1 MNFRDSQGRFSFR
14 LFCQSEWVVSI
25 ALFVTIILWF
35 GFWAHIGLD
44 THHDGI
50 LMKPAYDVMHGKML
64 FRDSFTQYGALTTLL
79 QAAACSIFGAR
90 VLTLRLLTTVFYAGS
105 TVLVWHIG
113 GRILKGYYRIIPIL
127 CILIYPPFYFWNMQP
142 WSSIYALFFLL
153 LTVFMFQLGFAKKRE
168 SWFWALTGA
177 VSMLPFWCRQPLGL
191 IFAGGILLVLVSHW
205 RFYEPWRDTLRRL
218 WQFVGG
224 GLIVFGLFFLWLTL
238 NHALIDFW
246 LQSIKMAFGF
256 AAGKTTGMAPA
267 VHTGG
272 FLQEF
277 AALTFALKLFRLFF
291 LDRLFWGTVVCSLT
305 LGWFIYLVVWGI
317 RKMGL
322 TLDYWLLLPVVFM
335 AGLSLHQ
342 YYPVPGL
349 RHYYWGAFPAFLV
362 LARTFQAL
370 LSTQGQDLWKRTY
383 KLCVAFTILSIMIFE
398 MQNVYR
404 TNGRELGAL
413 PSIRNMRD
421 LVVMEGNVPDVVKGL
436 WVLPWEKEAWEK
448 LQKIAD
454 SIPEPIR
461 SEQVINMT
469 RDGIFMFI
477 LPNKTNFYK
486 LYVRWESPLYPY
498 AEKIRAMA
506 ILEGK
511 KPVILQTSIYK
522 NFKTREVLSDEEII
536 KKGEKE
542 HEQYLFKVA
551 KLRDAEKKNEGKMVE
566 YPEYKMQG
574 MVIYRNMHV
583 YKYALCILV
592 PTGKT
597 ISRDRDDEIVL
608 ESEGD
613 ASNSRESESRADE

>member
-14 LFCQSEWVVSI
+14 LFCQSEWVVSV

-44 THHDGI
+44 VHHDGI
-50 LMKPAYDVMHGKML
+50 LMKPAYDVMSGKML
-64 FRDSFTQYGALTTLL
+64 FRDTFTQYGALTTLL

-90 VLTLRLLTTVFYAGS
+90 VLTLRLLTTFFYAGS

-113 GRILKGYYRIIPIL
+113 GRILNGFYRIIPIL

-153 LTVFMFQLGFAKKRE
+153 LTIYLFQLGFAKKRE

-177 VSMLPFWCRQPLGL
+177 VSTLPFWCRQPLGL
-191 IFAGGILLVLVSHW
+191 VFAGGIVLVFVSHW
-205 RFYEPWRDTLRRL
+205 RFYEPWRDTLRRMWL
-218 WQFVGG
+218 FLGG
-224 GLIVFGLFFLWLTL
+224 ALIVFGLFFIWLSM
-238 NHALIDFW
+238 NHALLDFW

-256 AAGKTTGMAPA
+256 AAGKTARMTPA
-267 VHTGG
+267 FHTGG
-272 FLQEF
+272 FIQQF
-277 AALTFALKLFRLFF
+277 AALSFALKLFRLFF
-291 LDRLFWGTVVCSLT
+291 LDRLFWGTVICSLT

-362 LARTFQAL
+362 LGRTFQAM
-370 LSTQGQDLWKRTY
+370 LSTQGQELWKRTI
-383 KLCVAFTILSIMIFE
+383 KLCVAFAILSSMIFE

-404 TNGRELGAL
+404 TNARELGAL
-413 PSIRNMRD
+413 PSIRD
-421 LVVMEGNVPDVVKGL
+421 LPKLVVMEGNVADVVKGL

-448 LQKIAD
+448 LQEISD
-454 SIPEPIR
+454 SIPEPFR
-461 SEQVINMT
+461 NEQVINMT
-469 RDGIFMFI
+469 RDGIFMFV

-486 LYVRWESPLYPY
+486 MYVRWNIPQYPY
-498 AEKIRAMA
+498 AEKIWALA
-506 ILEGK
+506 ALEGK
-511 KPVILQTSIYK
+511 RPVILQSNIYK
-522 NFKTREVLSDEEII
+522 NNETREILPEEEII
-536 KKGEKE
+536 KRVEKDYE
-542 HEQYLFKVA
+542 LYLFSVA
-551 KLRDAEKKNEGKMVE
+551 KLRDKEKKEEGKFVE
-566 YPEYKMQG
+566 FPEYKAQG
-574 MVIYRNMHV
+574 MVIYKNMHV
-583 YKYALCILV
+583 HKYALCILV

-597 ISRDRDDEIVL
+597 ASRDRNDTSLDAGEDFQNAK
-608 ESEGD
+608 EGGVK
-613 ASNSRESESRADE
+613 ADK